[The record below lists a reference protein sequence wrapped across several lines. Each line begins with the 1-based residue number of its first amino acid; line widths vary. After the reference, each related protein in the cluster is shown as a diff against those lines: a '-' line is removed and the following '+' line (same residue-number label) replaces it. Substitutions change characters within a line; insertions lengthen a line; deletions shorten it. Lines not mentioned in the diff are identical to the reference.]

1 MAVIYFN
8 FIKMN
13 IQTLHVGD
21 SVNVTINSIDEM
33 GILVT
38 LDDYHCEGFVPLS
51 EISNKRISFNDI
63 IKKYKI
69 GGQYVAKIIRMDTTR
84 GYFDL
89 SFKTSNNPV
98 LTMSVQSLF

>member
-1 MAVIYFN
+1 
-8 FIKMN
+8 MN

-21 SVNVTINSIDEM
+21 HVNVTINSIDEM

-38 LDDYHCEGFVPLS
+38 MDDYHCEGFVPLS
-51 EISNKRISFNDI
+51 EISRKRINLGDV

-69 GGQYVAKIIRMDTTR
+69 GNQYVAKIVRMDINR

-89 SFKTSNNPV
+89 SFKLPNNPV
-98 LTMSVQSLF
+98 LVMNFQSLQ